1 MNTSKF
7 ECKASETMYTKAKV
21 NAKAKEDADL
31 RVRVPLLAIVVVF
44 CLLFAV
50 DKYSGVS
57 ASMSTHTGMH
67 THTSMLNQDQNH
79 QQEQETHT
87 KNKNTPKNEKAP
99 WLQQAE
105 SNWESKFPRRRLT
118 VDNLYDTSTC
128 KPEVQP
134 LEGPKNVLVTGGGG
148 FIGSHVAR
156 ALLERGDNVVIV
168 DEMNDYY
175 DPTIKWRNIR
185 DLQEDFGA
193 DRCQFHN
200 FDFVHFDPMW
210 NIFKKQKIQYVAHI
224 GARAG

>member
-1 MNTSKF
+1 MN
-7 ECKASETMYTKAKV
+7 ANAK
-21 NAKAKEDADL
+21 AKAKEDAEL
-31 RVRVPLLAIVVVF
+31 RVRVPLLAIVVAF

-57 ASMSTHTGMH
+57 ASMSTHMNTQ
-67 THTSMLNQDQNH
+67 TRTRTSMLNQDQDQNH
-79 QQEQETHT
+79 QQEQEPHN
-87 KNKNTPKNEKAP
+87 KNKNTPKNKNEKAP

-134 LEGPKNVLVTGGGG
+134 LQGPKKVLVTGGGG

-156 ALLERGDNVVIV
+156 ALLERGDDVVIV

-185 DLQEDFGA
+185 DLQEDFGV

-200 FDFVHFDPMW
+200 FDFVRFDPMW
-210 NIFKKQKIQYVAHI
+210 NIFKKQKIQFVAHI